1 MTDVNP
7 DTPSNPESTTAPE
20 VDPVVTESTGD
31 TQSTTESTQND
42 QNSETDL
49 KISSSFPKL
58 DPQFEATN
66 VTQEYEHVKNTPK
79 DYSVVLDEEH
89 IVLPS
94 LPAAETVLVANES
107 RDISDLRTEKDSLFL
122 SATSDSVSVFA
133 KLDQYQ
139 ETITRVNSSYK
150 QYLQTEKG
158 KIGFS
163 VPKFADKDTPSV
175 SGTRALLRIRAVIG
189 QGSLITIPLYHSGF
203 HITIQAPKDSAL
215 LELRRRIMEDKIRL
229 GRETGGIVFSNTQAY
244 TSGWILDMISEL
256 YYDCTLKNAAE
267 WRKRVKTPDLPI
279 LIWGLACSIW
289 PNGFQYSRPILT
301 EDGVKEKQMVTGKID
316 VSKLLWVDNS
326 AFTDRQ
332 KAHMTNRLGS
342 TMSDE
347 SIESYLSDFHL
358 YSGRQ
363 IEINENLKINL
374 KVPTI
379 DEFVE
384 SGHRWVSET
393 AAVVEKSLTGD
404 NTDPNFRRLAISNQ
418 AKASSIRMY
427 AHWVDSLVVDDSVQT
442 DLDTILE
449 ALEIFSSDK
458 EITKKIFDAI
468 SKYIDD
474 ITYAV
479 IAIPETSGK
488 ETGLPRFPRL
498 IPIDVMGVFFTLLTQ
513 RIDLLL
519 NR

>member
-1 MTDVNP
+1 MADQISENVNP
-7 DTPSNPESTTAPE
+7 DDPAKTTVNETVENGSLENSQVVESGTQDSAETT
-20 VDPVVTESTGD
+20 
-31 TQSTTESTQND
+31 TTV
-42 QNSETDL
+42 
-49 KISSSFPKL
+49 SSSFPKL
-58 DPQFEATN
+58 SEQFTATN
-66 VTQEYEHVKNTPK
+66 VSQEYEHVKPTPT
-79 DYSVVLDEEH
+79 DYTVNLDQEH
-89 IVLPS
+89 VVLPS
-94 LPAAETVLVANES
+94 ISAEETVLVANES
-107 RDISDLRTEKDSLFL
+107 RDISDLRTEKDNLFL
-122 SATSDSVSVFA
+122 SATSDSIGVFA

-139 ETITRVNSSYK
+139 ETITRINSSYK

-163 VPKFADKDTPSV
+163 VPKFADKDTPTV

-215 LELRRRIMEDKIRL
+215 LELRRRLMEDKIKL

-244 TSGWILDMISEL
+244 TSGWLLDMISEL
-256 YYDCTLKNAAE
+256 YYDCTLKNAGD
-267 WRKRVKTPDLPI
+267 WRKRVKIPDLPI

-289 PNGFQYSRPILT
+289 PNGFQYSRPVLT
-301 EDGVKEKQMVTGKID
+301 EQGVKEKQIITGKID
-316 VSKLLWVDNS
+316 VSKLMWVDNN
-326 AFTDRQ
+326 AFSDKQ
-332 KAHMTNRLGS
+332 KGHMTNRLGS

-347 SIESYLSDFHL
+347 AVESYIGDFHL

-374 KVPTI
+374 KVPNI

-393 AAVVEKSLTGD
+393 TAIVERTLSGD
-404 NTDPNFRRLAISNQ
+404 NVDPAFRRLAISNQ

-427 AHWVDSLVVDDSVQT
+427 SHWVESLVVDDSVQT

-458 EITKKIFDAI
+458 EITKKIYDGI

-474 ITYAV
+474 VTYAV

-498 IPIDVMGVFFTLLTQ
+498 IPIDVMGVFFTLLIQ